1 MDAHGIP
8 PTYPF
13 HIAKAY
19 APQARPAAKTPS
31 IDVVELA
38 KPRSQAIGGLVAG
51 KVSTAPNFA
60 APPAPKNSDTL
71 PLYRHPADKNAAATG
86 VSLGRSVDVN
96 G

>member
-1 MDAHGIP
+1 MDAQGIP
-8 PTYPF
+8 PTFPF
-13 HIAKAY
+13 HVAKAY
-19 APQARPAAKTPS
+19 APQAQRPAKTPS
-31 IDVVELA
+31 IDKQEIT
-38 KPRSQAIGGLVAG
+38 KPRTQSVNTLVAG

-60 APPAPKNSDTL
+60 APPAPKNSDSL